1 MPEYSI
7 VMPAYNASKYI
18 AIAIESVLQQTFQ
31 DWELVIVDD
40 GSTDNTAD
48 IVQEFV
54 QRDKRI
60 RYDRLPQ
67 NTGSA
72 FIPRKEA
79 VLKSTAD
86 WIVTLD
92 ADDYLENCYLEKI
105 HKRKLETQADVILGK
120 MCFVKNGNIPNTI
133 PQNNFNMNQILTGE
147 EACMLTIYGWGIGLN
162 GTIISQRIYMTAL
175 NQSGS
180 SAGMNADEV
189 LSRRILLLSKHVAF
203 ADARYM
209 YRLNEE
215 SITKKFSLKRFD
227 IMHENKQLLDLLTQ
241 HFGKNSKEVKI
252 MHLQLF
258 HGVLCCESLYYKNLS
273 AIPKESR
280 KEIKKKIKD
289 GYQTINFHYLKGKIP
304 FYIYAVSCWGVKPM
318 MSAVAIGLYAKK
330 IKRLFQHP

>member
-105 HKRKLETQADVILGK
+105 HNKLEHWLK
-120 MCFVKNGNIPNTI
+120 
-133 PQNNFNMNQILTGE
+133 
-147 EACMLTIYGWGIGLN
+147 
-162 GTIISQRIYMTAL
+162 
-175 NQSGS
+175 
-180 SAGMNADEV
+180 
-189 LSRRILLLSKHVAF
+189 LL
-203 ADARYM
+203 
-209 YRLNEE
+209 E
-215 SITKKFSLKRFD
+215 
-227 IMHENKQLLDLLTQ
+227 
-241 HFGKNSKEVKI
+241 
-252 MHLQLF
+252 
-258 HGVLCCESLYYKNLS
+258 
-273 AIPKESR
+273 
-280 KEIKKKIKD
+280 
-289 GYQTINFHYLKGKIP
+289 
-304 FYIYAVSCWGVKPM
+304 
-318 MSAVAIGLYAKK
+318 
-330 IKRLFQHP
+330 